1 MDTGSSRSVTA
12 ENPLHL
18 FLGGTSTSVLFWTI
32 SSLWK
37 LVPCPLLLQ
46 RSTICKQNPQYYNLW
61 PVSLSPSMVTK
72 AVPRNHLCI
81 FKTINVTKNIYQKLH
96 KFHTF
101 LNYILCIHNNLFLSS
116 KCIKLFFNSAIEH
129 YLKIPTNLF
138 ICK

>member
-12 ENPLHL
+12 ENPLPL

-37 LVPCPLLLQ
+37 LVPCPLPLQ
-46 RSTICKQNPQYYNLW
+46 RSTTCKQNPQYYDLW

-81 FKTINVTKNIYQKLH
+81 FKTIIVTKNIYQKLH
-96 KFHTF
+96 KFYTF
-101 LNYILCIHNNLFLSS
+101 FNYISYIHQNLSCHQHVL
-116 KCIKLFFNSAIEH
+116 KCSL
-129 YLKIPTNLF
+129 NL
-138 ICK
+138 

>member
-12 ENPLHL
+12 ENPLPL

-81 FKTINVTKNIYQKLH
+81 FKIINVTKIYQELH
-96 KFHTF
+96 KFYTF
-101 LNYILCIHNNLFLSS
+101 SIIFYVSIIIFSCHQHVLKCSLNL
-116 KCIKLFFNSAIEH
+116 
-129 YLKIPTNLF
+129 
-138 ICK
+138 

>member
-12 ENPLHL
+12 ENPLPL

-81 FKTINVTKNIYQKLH
+81 FKTINVCTKNIYQKLH
-96 KFHTF
+96 KFYTF

-116 KCIKLFFNSAIEH
+116 ACVKVFFKSVIEH
-129 YLKIPTNLF
+129 NLKIPMNH
-138 ICK
+138 I